1 MNRTIFILTVFCV
14 LMAQDEDPNVADN
27 SVPPDVKVDTTSNDS
42 LAWAGDSLG
51 AAVDT
56 IGPPLDLDYG
66 YKGFMWG
73 TPLGAIPNLQYMSK
87 PVFIRDST
95 ALEMSGYLGQEA
107 VVIEYVFSDSGFWK
121 VEIKYALDPSDYES
135 HLELFTQ
142 VERSLSEVYGF
153 PQTTDRIESGAM
165 GVHDVVNI
173 GFERAFYFSSWNVS
187 PVKISL
193 LLNSIVQVPRN
204 DLNVF
209 GDDMSIMNLVY
220 YNPDYM
226 IMAEEIIVEEP
237 PPSIFDIYCSYI
249 YLCCDQY
256 SLSF

>member
-1 MNRTIFILTVFCV
+1 MNRTLFILAVISALT
-14 LMAQDEDPNVADN
+14 AQDGNTSIEDPSAVTGAA
-27 SVPPDVKVDTTSNDS
+27 VDTTSNDS
-42 LAWAGDSLG
+42 LSLFGDSLG
-51 AAVDT
+51 VALDT
-56 IGPPLDLDYG
+56 IGPPMDLDYG

-73 TPLGAIPNLQYMSK
+73 ASLGAVPNLLYMSE

-95 ALEMSGYLGQEA
+95 ALQMSGFLGQEA
-107 VVIEYVFSDSGFWK
+107 VIIEYVFSDSGFWK
-121 VEIKYALDPSDYES
+121 VEIQYSLNPSDYES

-165 GVHDVVNI
+165 GVHDIINI

-193 LLNSIVQVPRN
+193 LLNSIVQVPKN
-204 DLNVF
+204 DDLNIF
-209 GDDMSIMNLVY
+209 GDDMSIMKLVY

-226 IMAEEIIVEEP
+226 IMAEEIIVEQP
-237 PPSIFDIYCSYI
+237 PPSIFEIY
-249 YLCCDQY
+249 
-256 SLSF
+256 

>member
-1 MNRTIFILTVFCV
+1 
-14 LMAQDEDPNVADN
+14 MAQDEDPNVADN

-42 LAWAGDSLG
+42 LAWTGDSLG

-73 TPLGAIPNLQYMSK
+73 TPLGAIPNLQYMSE

-95 ALEMSGYLGQEA
+95 ALQVSGYLGQEA
-107 VVIEYVFSDSGFWK
+107 VVIEYIFSDSGFWK

-142 VERSLSEVYGF
+142 IERSLSEVYGF

-237 PPSIFDIYCSYI
+237 PPSIFDIY
-249 YLCCDQY
+249 
-256 SLSF
+256 

>member
-1 MNRTIFILTVFCV
+1 MNRTIFILMVLST
-14 LMAQDEDPNVADN
+14 LMAQDGNTSIGDPSAVTGTA
-27 SVPPDVKVDTTSNDS
+27 VDTTSNDS
-42 LAWAGDSLG
+42 LALFGDSLG
-51 AAVDT
+51 VALDT
-56 IGPPLDLDYG
+56 IGPPMDLDYG

-73 TPLGAIPNLQYMSK
+73 APLGAIPNLQYMGE

-95 ALEMSGYLGQEA
+95 ALQMSGFLGQEA
-107 VVIEYVFSDSGFWK
+107 VIIEYVFSDSGFWK
-121 VEIKYALDPSDYES
+121 VEIQYSLDPSDYES

-165 GVHDVVNI
+165 GVHDIINI

-193 LLNSIVQVPRN
+193 LLNSIVQVPKN
-204 DLNVF
+204 DDLNIF
-209 GDDMSIMNLVY
+209 GDDMSIMKLVY

-226 IMAEEIIVEEP
+226 IIAEEIIVEQP
-237 PPSIFDIYCSYI
+237 PPSIFEIY
-249 YLCCDQY
+249 
-256 SLSF
+256 

>member
-1 MNRTIFILTVFCV
+1 MNRTIFILTVCCV
-14 LMAQDEDPNVADN
+14 LMAQDEDPNAVDK
-27 SVPPDVKVDTTSNDS
+27 SMPPDVEVDTTSNDS

-226 IMAEEIIVEEP
+226 IMAEEIIMEEP
-237 PPSIFDIYCSYI
+237 PPSIFDIY
-249 YLCCDQY
+249 
-256 SLSF
+256 

>member
-1 MNRTIFILTVFCV
+1 MNRTIFLLTVFCV
-14 LMAQDEDPNVADN
+14 LTAQDEGPSAADT
-27 SVPPDVKVDTTSNDS
+27 SAVPDAAVDTTSNDS

-56 IGPPLDLDYG
+56 IGPPMDLDYG

-73 TPLGAIPNLQYMSK
+73 APLGAIPSLQYMGE
-87 PVFIRDST
+87 PIFIRDST

-121 VEIKYALDPSDYES
+121 IEINYIMDPSDYES

-209 GDDMSIMNLVY
+209 GDDMSIMKMVY

-226 IMAEEIIVEEP
+226 IMAEEIIVVEP
-237 PPSIFDIYCSYI
+237 PPSIFDIY
-249 YLCCDQY
+249 
-256 SLSF
+256 

>member
-14 LMAQDEDPNVADN
+14 LTAQDEGPSAADTFAVPNAT
-27 SVPPDVKVDTTSNDS
+27 VDTTSNDS

-56 IGPPLDLDYG
+56 IGPPMDLDYG

-73 TPLGAIPNLQYMSK
+73 APLGAIPSLQYMGE
-87 PVFIRDST
+87 PIFIRDST

-121 VEIKYALDPSDYES
+121 IEINYVMDPSDYES

-209 GDDMSIMNLVY
+209 GDDMSIMKMVY

-226 IMAEEIIVEEP
+226 IMAEEVIVVEP
-237 PPSIFDIYCSYI
+237 PPSIFDIY
-249 YLCCDQY
+249 
-256 SLSF
+256 

>member
-1 MNRTIFILTVFCV
+1 MNRTIIILTVFTA
-14 LMAQDEDPNVADN
+14 LTAQEGNNASADPSAVTGAAD
-27 SVPPDVKVDTTSNDS
+27 DTTSNDS
-42 LAWAGDSLG
+42 LAWVGDSLG
-51 AAVDT
+51 VAVDT
-56 IGPPLDLDYG
+56 IGPPMDLDYG

-73 TPLGAIPNLQYMSK
+73 APLGSRPNLLYMGE
-87 PVFIRDST
+87 PMFIRDST
-95 ALEMSGYLGQEA
+95 ALQMSGFLGQEA
-107 VVIEYVFSDSGFWK
+107 VIIEYVFSDSGFWK
-121 VEIKYALDPSDYES
+121 VEIQYSLDPSDYES

-165 GVHDVVNI
+165 GVHDIVNI

-193 LLNSIVQVPRN
+193 LLNSIVQVPKN
-204 DLNVF
+204 DLNIF
-209 GDDMSIMNLVY
+209 GNDMSIMKLVY

-237 PPSIFDIYCSYI
+237 PPSIFDIY
-249 YLCCDQY
+249 
-256 SLSF
+256 

>member
-1 MNRTIFILTVFCV
+1 MNRTIFLLTVFCV
-14 LMAQDEDPNVADN
+14 LTAQDEGPSAADT
-27 SVPPDVKVDTTSNDS
+27 SAVPDAAVDTTSNDS

-56 IGPPLDLDYG
+56 IGPPMDLDYG

-73 TPLGAIPNLQYMSK
+73 APLGAIPSLQYMGE
-87 PVFIRDST
+87 PVFIHDST
-95 ALEMSGYLGQEA
+95 ALQMSGYLGQEA
-107 VVIEYVFSDSGFWK
+107 VVIEYAFSDSGFWK
-121 VEIKYALDPSDYES
+121 AEINYVMDPSDYES

-153 PQTTDRIESGAM
+153 PKTTDRIESGAM

-209 GDDMSIMNLVY
+209 GDDMSIMKMVY

-226 IMAEEIIVEEP
+226 IMAEEIIVVEP
-237 PPSIFDIYCSYI
+237 PPSIFDIY
-249 YLCCDQY
+249 
-256 SLSF
+256 

>member
-1 MNRTIFILTVFCV
+1 
-14 LMAQDEDPNVADN
+14 MAQDEDPNVAEN

-42 LAWAGDSLG
+42 LAWTGDSLG

-142 VERSLSEVYGF
+142 VERSLSEVYGL

-237 PPSIFDIYCSYI
+237 PPSIFDIY
-249 YLCCDQY
+249 
-256 SLSF
+256 

>member
-14 LMAQDEDPNVADN
+14 LMAQDEDPSAMDT
-27 SVPPDVKVDTTSNDS
+27 STPPDVAVDTTSNDS

-56 IGPPLDLDYG
+56 IGPPMDLDYG

-73 TPLGAIPNLQYMSK
+73 TPLGAIPNLQYMSE

-95 ALEMSGYLGQEA
+95 ALQLSGYLGQEA

-121 VEIKYALDPSDYES
+121 VEIHYALDPSDYES

-142 VERSLSEVYGF
+142 IERSLSEVYGF

-237 PPSIFDIYCSYI
+237 TPSIFDIY
-249 YLCCDQY
+249 
-256 SLSF
+256 

>member
-1 MNRTIFILTVFCV
+1 M
-14 LMAQDEDPNVADN
+14 
-27 SVPPDVKVDTTSNDS
+27 
-42 LAWAGDSLG
+42 
-51 AAVDT
+51 
-56 IGPPLDLDYG
+56 DLDYG

-73 TPLGAIPNLQYMSK
+73 TPLGVIPNLQYISE
-87 PVFIRDST
+87 PIFIRDST
-95 ALEMSGYLGQEA
+95 ALQLSGYLGQEA

-226 IMAEEIIVEEP
+226 ITAEEIITEEP
-237 PPSIFDIYCSYI
+237 PPSIFDIY
-249 YLCCDQY
+249 
-256 SLSF
+256 

>member
-1 MNRTIFILTVFCV
+1 MNRTILILTVITV
-14 LMAQDEDPNVADN
+14 LTAQDGSSSIMDPSAVTGTAE
-27 SVPPDVKVDTTSNDS
+27 DTTGNDS

-51 AAVDT
+51 VAVDT
-56 IGPPLDLDYG
+56 IGPPMDLDYG

-73 TPLGAIPNLQYMSK
+73 APLGVIPNLQYMGE
-87 PVFIRDST
+87 PMFIRDST
-95 ALEMSGYLGQEA
+95 ALQMSGFLGQEA
-107 VVIEYVFSDSGFWK
+107 VIIEYVFSDSGFWK
-121 VEIKYALDPSDYES
+121 VEIQYSLDPSDYES

-165 GVHDVVNI
+165 GVHDIVNI

-193 LLNSIVQVPRN
+193 LLNSIVQVPKN

-209 GDDMSIMNLVY
+209 GDNMSIMKLVY

-226 IMAEEIIVEEP
+226 IIAEEIIVEEP
-237 PPSIFDIYCSYI
+237 PPSIFDIY
-249 YLCCDQY
+249 
-256 SLSF
+256 

>member
-1 MNRTIFILTVFCV
+1 M
-14 LMAQDEDPNVADN
+14 
-27 SVPPDVKVDTTSNDS
+27 
-42 LAWAGDSLG
+42 
-51 AAVDT
+51 
-56 IGPPLDLDYG
+56 
-66 YKGFMWG
+66 
-73 TPLGAIPNLQYMSK
+73 
-87 PVFIRDST
+87 
-95 ALEMSGYLGQEA
+95 
-107 VVIEYVFSDSGFWK
+107 
-121 VEIKYALDPSDYES
+121 DPSNYES

-209 GDDMSIMNLVY
+209 GDDMSIMKMVY

-226 IMAEEIIVEEP
+226 IMAEEVIVVEP
-237 PPSIFDIYCSYI
+237 PPSIFDIY
-249 YLCCDQY
+249 
-256 SLSF
+256 

>member
-42 LAWAGDSLG
+42 LAWTGDSLG

-237 PPSIFDIYCSYI
+237 PPSIFDIY
-249 YLCCDQY
+249 
-256 SLSF
+256 

>member
-1 MNRTIFILTVFCV
+1 MNRTILILTVISA
-14 LMAQDEDPNVADN
+14 LTAQEGNNGIADPPAVTGA
-27 SVPPDVKVDTTSNDS
+27 SEDTTSNDS
-42 LAWAGDSLG
+42 LGWVGDSLG
-51 AAVDT
+51 VAVDT
-56 IGPPLDLDYG
+56 IGPPMDLDYG

-73 TPLGAIPNLQYMSK
+73 APVGAIPNLQYMGE

-95 ALEMSGYLGQEA
+95 ALQMSGFLGQEA
-107 VVIEYVFSDSGFWK
+107 VIIEYVFSDSGFWK
-121 VEIKYALDPSDYES
+121 VEIQYSLDPSDYES

-165 GVHDVVNI
+165 GVHDIINI

-193 LLNSIVQVPRN
+193 LLNSIVQVPKN
-204 DLNVF
+204 DDLNIF
-209 GDDMSIMNLVY
+209 GDDMSIMKLVY

-226 IMAEEIIVEEP
+226 IIAEEIIVEQP
-237 PPSIFDIYCSYI
+237 PPSIFEIY
-249 YLCCDQY
+249 
-256 SLSF
+256 

>member
-14 LMAQDEDPNVADN
+14 LTAQDEGPSAADT
-27 SVPPDVKVDTTSNDS
+27 SAVTDAAVDTTSNDS

-56 IGPPLDLDYG
+56 IGPPMDLDYG

-73 TPLGAIPNLQYMSK
+73 TPLGAIPNLQYMSE

-95 ALEMSGYLGQEA
+95 ALQLSGYLGQEA
-107 VVIEYVFSDSGFWK
+107 VVIVYVFSDSGFWK
-121 VEIKYALDPSDYES
+121 VEIHYALDPSDYES

-142 VERSLSEVYGF
+142 IERSLSEVYGF

-237 PPSIFDIYCSYI
+237 TPSIFDIY
-249 YLCCDQY
+249 
-256 SLSF
+256 

>member
-14 LMAQDEDPNVADN
+14 LTAQDEGPSGADT
-27 SVPPDVKVDTTSNDS
+27 SAVTDAAVDTTSNDS
-42 LAWAGDSLG
+42 LAWVGDSLG
-51 AAVDT
+51 VAVDR
-56 IGPPLDLDYG
+56 IGPPMDLDYG

-73 TPLGAIPNLQYMSK
+73 APLGAIPSLQYMGE

-95 ALEMSGYLGQEA
+95 ALQMSGYLGQEA
-107 VVIEYVFSDSGFWK
+107 VVVEYVFSDSGFWK
-121 VEIKYALDPSDYES
+121 VEIQYALDPSDYES

-165 GVHDVVNI
+165 GAHDVVNI

-226 IMAEEIIVEEP
+226 VMAEELIVEEP
-237 PPSIFDIYCSYI
+237 LPSIFDIY
-249 YLCCDQY
+249 
-256 SLSF
+256 

>member
-1 MNRTIFILTVFCV
+1 MNRTIFLLTVFCV
-14 LMAQDEDPNVADN
+14 LTAQDEGPSAADK
-27 SVPPDVKVDTTSNDS
+27 SAVPDAAVDTTSNDS

-56 IGPPLDLDYG
+56 IGPPMDLDYG

-73 TPLGAIPNLQYMSK
+73 APLGAIPSLQYMGE
-87 PVFIRDST
+87 PIFIRDST

-121 VEIKYALDPSDYES
+121 IEINYVMDPSDYES

-209 GDDMSIMNLVY
+209 GDDMSIMKMVY

-226 IMAEEIIVEEP
+226 IMAEEVIVVEP
-237 PPSIFDIYCSYI
+237 PPSIFDIY
-249 YLCCDQY
+249 
-256 SLSF
+256 

>member
-1 MNRTIFILTVFCV
+1 MNRTILILTVITV
-14 LMAQDEDPNVADN
+14 LTAQDGSSSIMDPSAVTGTAE
-27 SVPPDVKVDTTSNDS
+27 DTTGNDS

-51 AAVDT
+51 VAVDT
-56 IGPPLDLDYG
+56 IGPPMDLDYG

-73 TPLGAIPNLQYMSK
+73 APLGVIPNLQYMGE
-87 PVFIRDST
+87 PMFIRDST
-95 ALEMSGYLGQEA
+95 ALQMSGFLGQEA
-107 VVIEYVFSDSGFWK
+107 VIIEYVFSDSGFWK
-121 VEIKYALDPSDYES
+121 VEIQYSLDPSDYES

-165 GVHDVVNI
+165 GVHDIVNI

-193 LLNSIVQVPRN
+193 LLNSIVQVPKN

-209 GDDMSIMNLVY
+209 GDDMSIMKLVY

-226 IMAEEIIVEEP
+226 IIAEETIVEEP
-237 PPSIFDIYCSYI
+237 PPSIFDIY
-249 YLCCDQY
+249 
-256 SLSF
+256 

>member
-1 MNRTIFILTVFCV
+1 
-14 LMAQDEDPNVADN
+14 MAQDEDPNAADN
-27 SVPPDVKVDTTSNDS
+27 SVPPDVEVDTTSNDS

-73 TPLGAIPNLQYMSK
+73 TSLGAIPNLQYMSK

-95 ALEMSGYLGQEA
+95 ALQLSGYLGQEA

-237 PPSIFDIYCSYI
+237 PPSIFDIY
-249 YLCCDQY
+249 
-256 SLSF
+256 

>member
-1 MNRTIFILTVFCV
+1 
-14 LMAQDEDPNVADN
+14 
-27 SVPPDVKVDTTSNDS
+27 
-42 LAWAGDSLG
+42 
-51 AAVDT
+51 
-56 IGPPLDLDYG
+56 
-66 YKGFMWG
+66 MWG
-73 TPLGAIPNLQYMSK
+73 TPLGAIPNLQYMSE

-95 ALEMSGYLGQEA
+95 ALQLSGYLGQEA
-107 VVIEYVFSDSGFWK
+107 VVIVYVFSDSGFWK
-121 VEIKYALDPSDYES
+121 VEIHYALDPSDYES

-142 VERSLSEVYGF
+142 IERSLSEVYGF

-237 PPSIFDIYCSYI
+237 TPSIFDIY
-249 YLCCDQY
+249 
-256 SLSF
+256 

>member
-42 LAWAGDSLG
+42 LAWTGDSLG

-237 PPSIFDIYCSYI
+237 PPSIYDIY
-249 YLCCDQY
+249 
-256 SLSF
+256 

>member
-1 MNRTIFILTVFCV
+1 MNRTIFILAVISALT
-14 LMAQDEDPNVADN
+14 AQDGNTSIEDPSAVTGAA
-27 SVPPDVKVDTTSNDS
+27 VDTTSNDS
-42 LAWAGDSLG
+42 LSLFGDSLG
-51 AAVDT
+51 VALDT
-56 IGPPLDLDYG
+56 IGPPMDLDYG

-73 TPLGAIPNLQYMSK
+73 APVGTIPNLQYMGV

-95 ALEMSGYLGQEA
+95 ALQMSGFLGQEA
-107 VVIEYVFSDSGFWK
+107 VIIEYVFSDSGFWK
-121 VEIKYALDPSDYES
+121 VEIQYSMDPSDYES

-165 GVHDVVNI
+165 GVHDIINI

-193 LLNSIVQVPRN
+193 LLNSIVQVPKN
-204 DLNVF
+204 DDLNIF
-209 GDDMSIMNLVY
+209 GDDMSIMKLVY

-226 IMAEEIIVEEP
+226 IIAEEIIVEQP
-237 PPSIFDIYCSYI
+237 PPSIFEIY
-249 YLCCDQY
+249 
-256 SLSF
+256 

>member
-1 MNRTIFILTVFCV
+1 MNRTIFLLTVFCV
-14 LMAQDEDPNVADN
+14 LTAQDEGPSAADT
-27 SVPPDVKVDTTSNDS
+27 SAVPDAAVDTTSNDS

-56 IGPPLDLDYG
+56 IGPPMDLDYG

-73 TPLGAIPNLQYMSK
+73 APLGAIPSLQYMGE
-87 PVFIRDST
+87 PIFIRDST

-121 VEIKYALDPSDYES
+121 IEINYIMDPSDYES

-209 GDDMSIMNLVY
+209 GDDMSIMKMVY

-226 IMAEEIIVEEP
+226 IMAEEIILEEP
-237 PPSIFDIYCSYI
+237 PPSIFDIY
-249 YLCCDQY
+249 
-256 SLSF
+256 

>member
-14 LMAQDEDPNVADN
+14 LMAQDEDPSAVDT
-27 SVPPDVKVDTTSNDS
+27 STPPDVAVDTTSNDS

-56 IGPPLDLDYG
+56 IGPPMDLDYG

-73 TPLGAIPNLQYMSK
+73 TPLGAIPNLQYMSE

-95 ALEMSGYLGQEA
+95 ALQLSGYLGQEA

-121 VEIKYALDPSDYES
+121 VEIHYALDPSDYES

-142 VERSLSEVYGF
+142 IERSLSEVYGF

-237 PPSIFDIYCSYI
+237 TPSIFDIY
-249 YLCCDQY
+249 
-256 SLSF
+256 

>member
-1 MNRTIFILTVFCV
+1 MNRTIFILTVFTA
-14 LMAQDEDPNVADN
+14 LTAQEGSNATADPSAVTGAAE
-27 SVPPDVKVDTTSNDS
+27 DTTSNDS
-42 LAWAGDSLG
+42 LAWVGDSLG
-51 AAVDT
+51 VAVDT
-56 IGPPLDLDYG
+56 IGPPMDLDYG

-73 TPLGAIPNLQYMSK
+73 APLGSRPNLQYMGE
-87 PVFIRDST
+87 PMFIRDST
-95 ALEMSGYLGQEA
+95 ALQMSGFLGQEA
-107 VVIEYVFSDSGFWK
+107 VIIEYVFSDSGFWK
-121 VEIKYALDPSDYES
+121 VEIQYSLDPSDYES

-165 GVHDVVNI
+165 GVHDIVNI

-193 LLNSIVQVPRN
+193 LLNSIVQVPKN
-204 DLNVF
+204 DLNIF
-209 GDDMSIMNLVY
+209 GNDMSIMKLVY

-237 PPSIFDIYCSYI
+237 PPSIFDIY
-249 YLCCDQY
+249 
-256 SLSF
+256 

>member
-1 MNRTIFILTVFCV
+1 MNRTILILTVISA
-14 LMAQDEDPNVADN
+14 LTAQEGNNGIADPPAVTGA
-27 SVPPDVKVDTTSNDS
+27 SEDTTSNDS
-42 LAWAGDSLG
+42 LGWVGDSLG
-51 AAVDT
+51 VAVDT
-56 IGPPLDLDYG
+56 IGPPMDLDYG

-73 TPLGAIPNLQYMSK
+73 APLGAIPNLQYMGE

-95 ALEMSGYLGQEA
+95 ELQMSGFLGQEA
-107 VVIEYVFSDSGFWK
+107 VIIEYVFSDSGFWK
-121 VEIKYALDPSDYES
+121 VEIQYSLDPSDYES

-165 GVHDVVNI
+165 GVHDIINI

-193 LLNSIVQVPRN
+193 LLNSIVQVPKN
-204 DLNVF
+204 DDLNIF
-209 GDDMSIMNLVY
+209 GDDMSIMKLVY

-226 IMAEEIIVEEP
+226 IMAEEIIVEQP
-237 PPSIFDIYCSYI
+237 PPSIFEIY
-249 YLCCDQY
+249 
-256 SLSF
+256 

>member
-1 MNRTIFILTVFCV
+1 MNRNIFILTVFCV
-14 LMAQDEDPNVADN
+14 LMAQDEGA
-27 SVPPDVKVDTTSNDS
+27 SATETSAPPDAAVDTTSNDS
-42 LAWAGDSLG
+42 LAWASDSLG

-56 IGPPLDLDYG
+56 IGPPMDLDYG

-73 TPLGAIPNLQYMSK
+73 TPLGAIPNLQYMSE

-95 ALEMSGYLGQEA
+95 ALQLSGYLGQEA
-107 VVIEYVFSDSGFWK
+107 VVIVYVFSDSGFWK
-121 VEIKYALDPSDYES
+121 VEIHYALDPSDYES

-142 VERSLSEVYGF
+142 IERSLSEVYGF

-237 PPSIFDIYCSYI
+237 TPSIFDIY
-249 YLCCDQY
+249 
-256 SLSF
+256 

>member
-1 MNRTIFILTVFCV
+1 
-14 LMAQDEDPNVADN
+14 MAQDEDPSAMDT
-27 SVPPDVKVDTTSNDS
+27 STPPDVAVDTTSNDS
-42 LAWAGDSLG
+42 LAWASDSLG

-56 IGPPLDLDYG
+56 IGPPMDLDYG

-73 TPLGAIPNLQYMSK
+73 TPLGAIPNLQYMSE

-95 ALEMSGYLGQEA
+95 ALQLSGYLGQEA
-107 VVIEYVFSDSGFWK
+107 VVIVYVFSDSGFWK
-121 VEIKYALDPSDYES
+121 VEIHYALDPSDYES

-142 VERSLSEVYGF
+142 IERSLSEVYGF

-237 PPSIFDIYCSYI
+237 TPSIFDIY
-249 YLCCDQY
+249 
-256 SLSF
+256 

>member
-1 MNRTIFILTVFCV
+1 MNRTIFILAVISALT
-14 LMAQDEDPNVADN
+14 AQDGNTGIVDPSAVTGAA
-27 SVPPDVKVDTTSNDS
+27 VDTTSNDS
-42 LAWAGDSLG
+42 LSLFGDSLG
-51 AAVDT
+51 VALDT
-56 IGPPLDLDYG
+56 IGPPMDLDYG

-73 TPLGAIPNLQYMSK
+73 APVGAIPNLQYMGE

-95 ALEMSGYLGQEA
+95 ALQMSGFLGQEA
-107 VVIEYVFSDSGFWK
+107 VIIEYVFSDSGFWK
-121 VEIKYALDPSDYES
+121 VEIQYSMDPSDYES

-165 GVHDVVNI
+165 GVHDIINI

-193 LLNSIVQVPRN
+193 LLNSIVQVPKN
-204 DLNVF
+204 DDLNIF
-209 GDDMSIMNLVY
+209 GDDMSIMKLVY

-226 IMAEEIIVEEP
+226 IMAEEIIVQEP
-237 PPSIFDIYCSYI
+237 TPSIFDIY
-249 YLCCDQY
+249 
-256 SLSF
+256 

>member
-1 MNRTIFILTVFCV
+1 MNRTIFILAVISALT
-14 LMAQDEDPNVADN
+14 AQDGNTSIEDPSAVTGAA
-27 SVPPDVKVDTTSNDS
+27 VDTTSNDS
-42 LAWAGDSLG
+42 LSLFGDSLG
-51 AAVDT
+51 VALDT
-56 IGPPLDLDYG
+56 IGPPMDLDYG

-73 TPLGAIPNLQYMSK
+73 APVGAIPNLQYMGE

-95 ALEMSGYLGQEA
+95 ALQMSGFLGQEA
-107 VVIEYVFSDSGFWK
+107 VIIEYVFSDSGFWK
-121 VEIKYALDPSDYES
+121 VEIQYSMDPSDYES

-165 GVHDVVNI
+165 GVHDIINI

-193 LLNSIVQVPRN
+193 LLNSIVQVPKN
-204 DLNVF
+204 DDLNIF
-209 GDDMSIMNLVY
+209 GDDMSIMKLVY

-226 IMAEEIIVEEP
+226 IIAEEIIVEQS
-237 PPSIFDIYCSYI
+237 PPSIFEIY
-249 YLCCDQY
+249 
-256 SLSF
+256 